1 MLTGVVDRRVNCR
14 AANVEPSRG
23 RSLEQESD
31 DRCET
36 KNARTNKLLMLS
48 SLGLD
53 IPPSCT
59 SEQAN
64 QVLHRRSQPRV
75 TVATSH
81 DDLPNLRIGP
91 RTRIKALTILRLS
104 PSRQFE
110 KRRSKR
116 IDIAR
121 RVYCRSVANFRC
133 PVARC
138 STAVFREQQSATK
151 AVSKRVRNSDVPV
164 PGNQNVVRFDVTVED
179 RLPMQDC

>member
-75 TVATSH
+75 TVATRH
-81 DDLPNLRIGP
+81 DDLPNLRIGRRP
-91 RTRIKALTILRLS
+91 RITAFAQSTIRKASLQANRHRPQGVLALRCEL
-104 PSRQFE
+104 
-110 KRRSKR
+110 
-116 IDIAR
+116 
-121 RVYCRSVANFRC
+121 
-133 PVARC
+133 
-138 STAVFREQQSATK
+138 
-151 AVSKRVRNSDVPV
+151 PV
-164 PGNQNVVRFDVTVED
+164 PSSPVFHRGFQRTAECNQ
-179 RLPMQDC
+179 